1 MVQTG
6 ISEDRGASW
15 YSVRCFLEHEAEPGA
30 SYHLYEERITLWFAE
45 SADAAIEQAEI
56 EAQEY
61 GAYMGG
67 GLYLGLAQSY
77 ELIDDIEP
85 EQFSG
90 TEVFSLMRE
99 SDLDPDQFLLV
110 FSRGVCAV
118 DATGT

>member
-1 MVQTG
+1 
-6 ISEDRGASW
+6 
-15 YSVRCFLEHEAEPGA
+15 
-30 SYHLYEERITLWFAE
+30 LYEERITLWFAE

-77 ELIDDIEP
+77 ELIEDIEP